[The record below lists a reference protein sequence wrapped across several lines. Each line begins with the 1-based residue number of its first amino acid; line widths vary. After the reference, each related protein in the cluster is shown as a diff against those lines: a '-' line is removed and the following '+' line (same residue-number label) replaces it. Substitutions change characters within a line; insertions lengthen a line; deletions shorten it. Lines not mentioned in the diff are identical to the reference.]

1 MDANGYVTNRTFYLA
16 DTEAFVGP
24 CCAVPDI
31 GGPIN
36 RYFVVK
42 PREEWAKEFIL
53 WLEDP
58 HNLDQMDAFSS
69 DEEESEENSS
79 EELSSEQDEDEDE
92 DEVMEVPLNQEQQ
105 SSESDEVNSRV
116 I

>member
-1 MDANGYVTNRTFYLA
+1 MDVNGYVTNRTFYLA

-31 GGPIN
+31 GGRIN